1 MNTENSG
8 VHTFQKQEQGFKNS
22 SEISRPVTCV
32 IKMMKCIKNEESR
45 RACTSMQHDSDKK
58 KPCVHT
64 YIITRLSGLTKL
76 CDCDC
81 CISHT
86 IHRVREC
93 VLNIIAKIKFV
104 LIVNVNYECKN
115 RMCFKYYKDI
125 SLSLQ
130 CMLHLNG

>member
-1 MNTENSG
+1 
-8 VHTFQKQEQGFKNS
+8 
-22 SEISRPVTCV
+22 
-32 IKMMKCIKNEESR
+32 
-45 RACTSMQHDSDKK
+45 MQHDSDKK

-130 CMLHLNG
+130 CLLHLKRLRMAERFFKAQVLTDVDNLTIIVSEAMVTSLARITSGR